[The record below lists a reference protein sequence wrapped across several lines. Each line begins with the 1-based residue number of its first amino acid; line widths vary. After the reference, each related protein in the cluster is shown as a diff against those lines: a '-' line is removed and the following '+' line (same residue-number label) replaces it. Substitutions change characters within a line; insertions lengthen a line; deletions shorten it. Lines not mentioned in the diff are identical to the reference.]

1 MPPHVYKCGFL
12 GRSGTG
18 RRCPDERQWSH
29 VNKKESRAMT
39 EIIAGVRIPDSILA
53 QDATALIRDTTTE
66 LIYHHSRRVF
76 LFGSLQSRQLGLEPD
91 PELLYIAA
99 MFHDTGLVPPY
110 RGQEQRFEL
119 DSADTARDFLG
130 SRGLTGS
137 VADVVWTAIAL
148 HTTPEVPYKMD
159 PVIAATTAG
168 VETDVLGIRLGA
180 ISDGDIGAVTAAHP
194 RPKFKSEI
202 LQAFTDGFKDR
213 PDTTFGT
220 VNADVLEHF
229 VPGFRR
235 IDFVDVIKNS
245 AWPE

>member
-1 MPPHVYKCGFL
+1 
-12 GRSGTG
+12 
-18 RRCPDERQWSH
+18 
-29 VNKKESRAMT
+29 MT
-39 EIIAGVRIPDSILA
+39 EIIAGVRIPDSVLA
-53 QDATALIRDTTTE
+53 QEATELIRDTTTE

-76 LFGSLQSRQLGLEPD
+76 LFGSLQSRQLGLAPD
-91 PELLYIAA
+91 PELLYVAA

-119 DSADTARDFLG
+119 DSADAARDFLG
-130 SRGLTGS
+130 SRGLTGNA
-137 VADVVWTAIAL
+137 ADVVWAAIAL
-148 HTTPEVPYKMD
+148 HTTPEVPYRMD

-180 ISDGDIGAVTAAHP
+180 ISDGDLGAVTAAHP
-194 RPKFKSEI
+194 RPNFKSEI
-202 LQAFTDGFKDR
+202 LAAFADGFKDR
-213 PDTTFGT
+213 PGTTFGT

-229 VPGFRR
+229 VPGFHR